1 MFLTAK
7 PIAANY
13 TIIQIKKKKFFSLI
27 SVSMWPFLWANSP
40 PKILLQCS
48 HGLVWVQDQKR
59 HKIALYHSDVTL
71 KSGVWLIKFE
81 RNLSWG
87 KRLCWN
93 MYRNFL
99 TWQVNV
105 TPTTYWSVGEADL
118 IMLSDV
124 FELYYPTV
132 HHSPLLAA
140 ASAADIMLRDTVQQV
155 EHQYIRQLRALLDS
169 FNVLFF
175 SF

>member
-1 MFLTAK
+1 
-7 PIAANY
+7 
-13 TIIQIKKKKFFSLI
+13 
-27 SVSMWPFLWANSP
+27 
-40 PKILLQCS
+40 
-48 HGLVWVQDQKR
+48 
-59 HKIALYHSDVTL
+59 
-71 KSGVWLIKFE
+71 
-81 RNLSWG
+81 
-87 KRLCWN
+87 